1 MTQHYNERLAD
12 EQGLTSDERVELNG
26 TYEDLIYALKHP
38 EAYGD
43 IEKTIRDLEFR
54 LQHLW
59 KFPQD
64 PKFHRY
70 QEYIVGCTCP
80 RLDNRE
86 LIGYSADRYR
96 VSDCPWHW
104 KGEVK

>member
-1 MTQHYNERLAD
+1 MTQHYNEQLAN
-12 EQGLTSDERVELNG
+12 EQGLTEEERVELNG

-38 EAYGD
+38 EAFKD
-43 IEKTIRDLEFR
+43 IEKTVSDIEFR
-54 LQHLW
+54 LQRQW
-59 KFPQD
+59 KFGED
-64 PKFHRY
+64 ARFHRY

-80 RLDNRE
+80 RFDNRE

>member
-1 MTQHYNERLAD
+1 MTHYNEQLAN
-12 EQGLTSDERVELNG
+12 EQGLTEEDRVHLDKV
-26 TYEDLIYALKHP
+26 YEELIYALKHP
-38 EAYGD
+38 ELFAD
-43 IEKTIRDLEFR
+43 IEANIRSIEFN
-54 LQHLW
+54 LQRLW
-59 KFPQD
+59 KFPED

-96 VSDCPWHW
+96 TSDCPWHW
-104 KGEVK
+104 KGEKV